1 MTLAERAQA
10 LGAGGGEGHAP
21 TATLARLKEDV
32 RLFVSVDDIAALM
45 AFEPARARSELRA
58 KPSFGRLSIACSGR
72 SAGVWTSRRRW

>member
-21 TATLARLKEDV
+21 AATLARLKEDV

-45 AFEPARARSELRA
+45 AFEPARREASY
-58 KPSFGRLSIACSGR
+58 
-72 SAGVWTSRRRW
+72 

>member
-10 LGAGGGEGHAP
+10 LGAGSGEGHVP

-45 AFEPARARSELRA
+45 AFEPARARSD
-58 KPSFGRLSIACSGR
+58 F
-72 SAGVWTSRRRW
+72 

>member
-32 RLFVSVDDIAALM
+32 RLFVSVDVLPAALM
-45 AFEPARARSELRA
+45 AFEPAQA
-58 KPSFGRLSIACSGR
+58 GNTGACR
-72 SAGVWTSRRRW
+72 QAFALPVWQGDLPQSDS